1 MAELV
6 HREFLPYIGS
16 FAVDPQLYAELLT
29 YPLVTAVLGV
39 LSTSRGR
46 NPWRMVHGAA
56 VGYVVGAIVLL
67 GILPDLPMP
76 EFFGA
81 PRHPVELR
89 PLRLLF
95 PPPSTGVGWSSMIK
109 QYAGNIAYFVP
120 FGAVAAAWPGVVPRL
135 WTLTL
140 ASSAST
146 TSCSTPWAGCSAP
159 PWSSACAVHGVPAL
173 PSGLHSHRANAAVR
187 CSEHACGAGPEHP
200 GVPWAGCF
208 PSIVPAGFA
217 RHPPCAGSSARRRC

>member
-46 NPWRMVHGAA
+46 HPWRMVHGAA

-140 ASSAST
+140 AA
-146 TSCSTPWAGCSAP
+146 A
-159 PWSSACAVHGVPAL
+159 AL
-173 PSGLHSHRANAAVR
+173 SVLVELLQLVLGTYRVVSVDDVLFNTLGGLLGAAVVLGLR
-187 CSEHACGAGPEHP
+187 
-200 GVPWAGCF
+200 
-208 PSIVPAGFA
+208 
-217 RHPPCAGSSARRRC
+217 RARRSRTSVRPSQSPRERRRSV